1 MLVFISNMSSMF
13 SSEIYQSGILY
24 TVSCLCSPVF
34 HDRNLEL
41 SQPDTNWVI
50 RIYMMTS
57 SNGNIFRVT
66 GHLCGEFT
74 GPRWIPRTK
83 ASDARLW
90 CFFDL
95 RLNKRLSKQ
104 SWGLCSPVFH
114 DRNLELSQP
123 DTNWGIRISM
133 MTSSNG
139 NIFRVTGHLCG
150 ESTGPRWIPR
160 TKASD
165 AELWCFFNLCL
176 NKRLSK
182 QSWGWWF
189 ETLSRP
195 LWRHRNDQKR
205 RQLSTEILFSLQ
217 CQCNIHKSPAWGMSL
232 LEVVQS

>member
-1 MLVFISNMSSMF
+1 
-13 SSEIYQSGILY
+13 
-24 TVSCLCSPVF
+24 
-34 HDRNLEL
+34 
-41 SQPDTNWVI
+41 
-50 RIYMMTS
+50 MTS
-57 SNGNIFRVT
+57 SNGNIFRVI

-83 ASDARLW
+83 ASDAELW

-104 SWGLCSPVFH
+104 LWGLCSPVFH

-123 DTNWGIRISM
+123 DTNLGIRISM

-150 ESTGPRWIPR
+150 EFAGPRWIPR

-165 AELWCFFNLCL
+165 AELCCFFDLRL

-189 ETLSRP
+189 ETRSRP
-195 LWRHRNDQKR
+195 LWRHRNDKNEGNYQPKDYF
-205 RQLSTEILFSLQ
+205 LYSVNVISINLPHEE
-217 CQCNIHKSPAWGMSL
+217 CPC
-232 LEVVQS
+232 